1 MKNEVK
7 VERLRTKVEILN
19 EKIAQMQ
26 SKFSTHGEIVF
37 NYQQNERIQHEKIS
51 VLEDVNEKTK
61 VENITLKA
69 EIAVLKD
76 QLEQRIK
83 KEDFLSLKTSQ
94 ERLTEELTSTRAAM
108 LSYKKMTEV
117 IAEQAKNLKLMHERK
132 KDEQENL
139 LQALREMQAES
150 ANNDRIG
157 KLYFI
162 IMLSRWQEAAVNK
175 KYVYVLNDVKDLR
188 GELLRS
194 SAHNNAL

>member
-1 MKNEVK
+1 M
-7 VERLRTKVEILN
+7 
-19 EKIAQMQ
+19 
-26 SKFSTHGEIVF
+26 F

-83 KEDFLSLKTSQ
+83 KEDFQSLKTSQ

-108 LSYKKMTEV
+108 LSYKKMTEM

-139 LQALREMQAES
+139 L
-150 ANNDRIG
+150 
-157 KLYFI
+157 
-162 IMLSRWQEAAVNK
+162 
-175 KYVYVLNDVKDLR
+175 
-188 GELLRS
+188 
-194 SAHNNAL
+194 